1 MITGRVNYIKAYGPV
16 PYCVQLYYFKDGLV
30 LFRLARAELIGHR
43 PVNPDK
49 VTLSQGLGKSL
60 MASMRTRAYTHVY
73 THIYIYVSEPVDS
86 TRVD

>member
-43 PVNPDK
+43 PDYY
-49 VTLSQGLGKSL
+49 G
-60 MASMRTRAYTHVY
+60 
-73 THIYIYVSEPVDS
+73 
-86 TRVD
+86 